1 VHEINCVAVVN
12 EESNRILAARTI
24 EAMKPKAGTKFIRG
38 DAGSLANGFIQPGTV
53 RAQDA
58 FHNFI
63 VCAFDRYI
71 DMKLTRE
78 QKDTGANKTKAAAQD
93 TKTSRMPQN
102 ELLDRIFSCFR
113 RYNFWSMKALRAELQ
128 QPEAYLRETLD
139 KVADMPKSG
148 RFAMHW
154 TLKPEF
160 KNATMAG
167 ADDGSAPTTAGALDG
182 IDDSDLGDLDGE
194 DDDDEDVKMEDVLPS

>member
-1 VHEINCVAVVN
+1 MPVAWQMVSFSQERFEHKMPFTTLLQVHVAD
-12 EESNRILAARTI
+12 I
-24 EAMKPKAGTKFIRG
+24 TKMELIG
-38 DAGSLANGFIQPGTV
+38 
-53 RAQDA
+53 
-58 FHNFI
+58 
-63 VCAFDRYI
+63 
-71 DMKLTRE
+71 M
-78 QKDTGANKTKAAAQD
+78 QKDTGTNKSKAAAQD
-93 TKTSRMPQN
+93 TKTARIPQN

-160 KNATMAG
+160 KNATNAG
-167 ADDGSAPTTAGALDG
+167 ADDGSAPTTAGPLDG

>member
-1 VHEINCVAVVN
+1 MN
-12 EESNRILAARTI
+12 EESERILAERTI
-24 EAMKPKAGTKFIRG
+24 EAMKPKVGTRFIKG
-38 DAGSLANGFIQPGTV
+38 DASSMANGFIQPGTV

-63 VCAFDRYI
+63 VSACSQFLGE
-71 DMKLTRE
+71 MKLTQM
-78 QKDTGANKTKAAAQD
+78 QKDTGANKSKATTQE
-93 TKTSRMPQN
+93 TKTARMPQN

-128 QPEAYLRETLD
+128 QPEVYLRETLD

-160 KNATMAG
+160 KNATYAG
-167 ADDGSAPTTAGALDG
+167 ADDGSAPTTAGGMDG
-182 IDDSDLGDLDGE
+182 VDDSDLADLDGE
-194 DDDDEDVKMEDVLPS
+194 DDDDDEIKMEDVLPS